1 MASGLLHATSSL
13 YSRPTR
19 YSHSV
24 SLRLRNISHLTLLHT
39 ITRRIILQK
48 ARSHP
53 YKYRLLRLVGYW
65 FQVLFHSPP
74 GVLFA
79 FPSRYLF
86 TIGHHRVFSLG
97 WWSTRIPTGFLVSD
111 CTQDTLKSLICFAY
125 EAFTLF
131 GLPSQ
136 TVWLQIRFFTLI

>member
-1 MASGLLHATSSL
+1 MQLFAFLRRHS
-13 YSRPTR
+13 R

-24 SLRLRNISHLTLLHT
+24 SLRLRNICHLTLLHT

-48 ARSHP
+48 ARSHHN
-53 YKYRLLRLVGYW
+53 KLQLLRLVGYR

-74 GVLFA
+74 GVLFT
-79 FPSRYLF
+79 FPSRYLC

-97 WWSTRIPTGFLVSD
+97 WWSTRFPTRFLVSD
-111 CTQDTLKSLICFAY
+111 CTQDTLKSLIRFVY

-131 GLPSQ
+131 SLPSQ
-136 TVWLQIRFFTLI
+136 TVRLQIRLLTLI